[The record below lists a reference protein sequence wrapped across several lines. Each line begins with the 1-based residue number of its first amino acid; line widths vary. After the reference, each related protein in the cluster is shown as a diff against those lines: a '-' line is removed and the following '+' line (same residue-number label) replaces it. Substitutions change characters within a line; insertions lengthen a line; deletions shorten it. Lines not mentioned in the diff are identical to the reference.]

1 LAASAFKFDK
11 SINDSLMSLYNLRL
25 LMLLFI
31 GLNLASVCFGQIAK
45 QDATKSNAIDSTINA
60 LRKNES
66 LGAPMKSHLADSIFL
81 LCQRLHLPCQQL
93 KSRIIQSYYL
103 DELGLADS
111 ALQQLMWVNANFNVQ
126 CGPYLRWWLYS
137 GLTNIYLTLGEYKK
151 VDSLTSLT
159 QSDWLASHSEHDI
172 YFSILTNGAIALAS
186 EGKSEEAQQLF
197 YHVLAETKRV
207 KDDKYELKTL
217 INLASVMG
225 MMEKFDSAN
234 YYLGLAA
241 IKARHNDDND
251 AFINLQISLA
261 IMDFQEGRFDLAESR
276 LDSAEIL
283 ATQFKNLEKRASVLY
298 NRASLAELQN
308 RYKDAYV
315 YIHDYL
321 ILHDSILDQSRIKS
335 VTEMQEKYES
345 EKKARQIQ
353 QLEIE
358 NLDANLQNEKIRHTR
373 NRMIYIGGGILLFA
387 IGLWTRLRLV
397 HRSRRAIQQEKDISE
412 GLLLNILPAAVAEE
426 LKAKGAAEAKL
437 YEQATI
443 LFSDFKSFTEVAGE
457 MSAAELV
464 NEINVCFKAFDEI
477 MGQFGLEKIKTIG
490 DSYMAAG
497 AVPDDNK
504 AEAIHVVQAALA
516 MQDFI
521 AARKQVR
528 DDANQLAFE
537 MRVGIHTGP
546 VVAGIVGIKKF
557 QYDLWGDTV
566 NIASRMETNSEPG
579 HVNISATTYELVRHE
594 PALTFTPRGMIQV
607 KGKGEMA
614 MYFVKRA

>member
-1 LAASAFKFDK
+1 VKICFAFRIVFILLGVAIACPILYCQ
-11 SINDSLMSLYNLRL
+11 SIPTTWVDSVLLELRNNQR
-25 LMLLFI
+25 I
-31 GLNLASVCFGQIAK
+31 
-45 QDATKSNAIDSTINA
+45 DAQTKSD
-60 LRKNES
+60 
-66 LGAPMKSHLADSIFL
+66 
-81 LCQRLHLPCQQL
+81 
-93 KSRIIQSYYL
+93 
-103 DELGLADS
+103 LADS
-111 ALQQLMWVNANFNVQ
+111 AFSISVRNKQICKQIESRVLQSTNLDNLGETDSALVQLYWANQHFSDA
-126 CGPYLRWWLYS
+126 CDSLLLMELYS
-137 GLTNIYLTLGEYKK
+137 NITRVFVSLGE
-151 VDSLTSLT
+151 
-159 QSDWLASHSEHDI
+159 
-172 YFSILTNGAIALAS
+172 F
-186 EGKSEEAQQLF
+186 
-197 YHVLAETKRV
+197 
-207 KDDKYELKTL
+207 
-217 INLASVMG
+217 
-225 MMEKFDSAN
+225 
-234 YYLGLAA
+234 
-241 IKARHNDDND
+241 
-251 AFINLQISLA
+251 
-261 IMDFQEGRFDLAESR
+261 SR
-276 LDSAEIL
+276 LDSIAKLMLHVWNPTWTANNARLAVLNNWAIGAANSGELQDAMRIFRQAYNEARKTKNLTYEQIGLNNLGSMQGMAGNLDSAYYFFARASNIAKANLELDNYMSILINMANLDAELGRYTHAEIL
-283 ATQFKNLEKRASVLY
+283 LDSAYALADTTKNLEKKASIQRSRADLY
-298 NRASLAELQN
+298 ALAKD
-308 RYKDAYV
+308 YKKAFSF
-315 YIHDYL
+315 L
-321 ILHDSILDQSRIKS
+321 IAHIDLREAFLNEERVMA
-335 VTEMQEKYES
+335 VTEMQAKYES

-397 HRSRRAIQQEKDISE
+397 HRSRRAIQKEKDISE

-464 NEINVCFKAFDEI
+464 HEINVCFKAFDEI
-477 MGQFGLEKIKTIG
+477 MEQFGLEKIKTIG

-521 AARKQVR
+521 AQRKQVR
-528 DDANQLAFE
+528 DDANQLGFE

-579 HVNISATTYELVRHE
+579 QVNISAVTYELVKHE
-594 PALTFTPRGMIQV
+594 PELSFTPRGMIEV
-607 KGKGEMA
+607 KGKGAMM
-614 MYFVKRA
+614 MYFVNRERARELVSE